1 MNTED
6 VHTVLEVARRVE
18 PAAELTFR
26 MAAIAGVAP
35 TGRLH
40 DLEHRTAC
48 SSAGSQGIDCDLEM
62 TTTDGCILSELKIDG
77 DVFACRRCQRRRC
90 HDAARYTGSGAPR

>member
-6 VHTVLEVARRVE
+6 LHTVLEVARRVE
-18 PAAELTFR
+18 PVSELTFR
-26 MAAIAGVAP
+26 IAAIAGVAP

-40 DLEHRTAC
+40 DLGHRTAC

-62 TTTDGCILSELKIDG
+62 TTADGCILSELKIDG

-90 HDAARYTGSGAPR
+90 HDAARYMGSGAPR